1 MGPLVPSALLLPEES
16 LDWPE
21 GDKETDRV
29 MLQPTLP
36 LVYVG
41 CPLAV
46 FIKWGSSFIEGSMT
60 PGASWSLEPGT
71 CPHVP
76 CKELLTFFSVPNG
89 PLSSVL
95 VVAQMSFSTCVQK
108 LSLHIAQEKRGCT
121 AFSSFITLTFSL

>member
-16 LDWPE
+16 LDWP

-36 LVYVG
+36 LVYLG

-46 FIKWGSSFIEGSMT
+46 FIKWGSSFIERSMT
-60 PGASWSLEPGT
+60 PGASWSLEPGA

-76 CKELLTFFSVPNG
+76 CKELLYFFQSQMDHCLLCWLLLKCLFQLVRGSSASTLPRRSG
-89 PLSSVL
+89 GAQPSLPLL
-95 VVAQMSFSTCVQK
+95 P
-108 LSLHIAQEKRGCT
+108 
-121 AFSSFITLTFSL
+121 